1 VFLAEIVMAAL
12 LLTRIFS
19 RADSWLNKKI
29 LAQMNW
35 IPLTSEA
42 QLDSISEQS
51 FDKPQVI
58 FKHSTTCSISN
69 MALSR
74 MDRSEFPAGIDF
86 YLLDLKQYRSIS
98 NQIAEKFQVHHESPQ
113 VLLIKK
119 GECIYDE
126 SHYGIQMDEL
136 VEQSAQ

>member
-1 VFLAEIVMAAL
+1 
-12 LLTRIFS
+12 
-19 RADSWLNKKI
+19 
-29 LAQMNW
+29 MNW
-35 IPLTSEA
+35 IPLTSDA
-42 QLDSISEQS
+42 QLDSITEQS
-51 FDKPQVI
+51 FNKPQVI
-58 FKHSTTCSISN
+58 FKHSTTCSISG

-74 MDRSEFPAGIDF
+74 MDRSEFPASIDF
-86 YLLDLKQYRSIS
+86 YLLDLKQYRNIS